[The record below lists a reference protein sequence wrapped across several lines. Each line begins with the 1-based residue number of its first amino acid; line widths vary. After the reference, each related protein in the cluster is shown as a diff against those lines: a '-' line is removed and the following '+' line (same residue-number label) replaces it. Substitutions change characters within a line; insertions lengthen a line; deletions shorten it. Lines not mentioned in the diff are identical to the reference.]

1 MVGRITMVFLLLA
14 ATVALAVGCA
24 SESTGTAPRANTN
37 TGGGSSGPISPTW
50 IGADVLSVDGG
61 SLMIPTSAVSSGKM
75 LHFSISTG
83 EYGKQNFMAYDL
95 GGEKHVR
102 ANVCPPCRS
111 VGFSLV
117 GNQLVCDSCGTRFE
131 AATGAGISGA
141 CKDFPKAEVE
151 KAIGGGDITVEI
163 ADLVAAYEDTEKP
176 GWP

>member
-1 MVGRITMVFLLLA
+1 MAGRIALVLLLLA
-14 ATVALAVGCA
+14 VTVALAVGCA
-24 SESTGTAPRANTN
+24 SESTGTAPRAGG
-37 TGGGSSGPISPTW
+37 GGGSNERIRPSW

-83 EYGKQNFMAYDL
+83 QYGKQNFMAYDL

-117 GNQLVCDSCGTRFE
+117 GDILVCDSCGTRFE

-141 CKDFPKAEVE
+141 CRDFPKAEVE

-163 ADLVAAYEDTEKP
+163 ADLVTAYENTEKP